1 MTDNTENSQTANT
14 TGQQP
19 EFMIQRVYVK
29 DISYEAP
36 QTPGMFQQDWKPDV
50 DVQMQTQSTPLA
62 EDTYEIVLK
71 VTITVK
77 NNDKIAFIAEV
88 AQAGIFTLRH
98 FTPAQMSHGLGSL
111 CPSILFPYARETIT
125 DLSTRG
131 TFPPLYLAPINFDH
145 AYMQRVQQEQ
155 QSGNKIVTPDSV
167 AH

>member
-1 MTDNTENSQTANT
+1 MTDNTQNPQAQA
-14 TGQQP
+14 QQP

-36 QTPGMFQQDWKPDV
+36 QTPGVFQQDWKPDV
-50 DVQMQTQSTPLA
+50 DVQMQSQATQLA
-62 EDTYEIVLK
+62 EDTHEVVLK

-77 NNDKIAFIAEV
+77 NNDKVAFIAEV
-88 AQAGIFTLRH
+88 AQAGIFTMR
-98 FTPAQMSHGLGSL
+98 FFAPAQLSHGIGSL

-131 TFPPLYLAPINFDH
+131 TFPPLYLAPINFDL
-145 AYMQRVQQEQ
+145 AYMQRAQQE
-155 QSGNKIVTPDSV
+155 GANKIITEST

>member
-1 MTDNTENSQTANT
+1 MTDNTQTPNANA
-14 TGQQP
+14 QQP

-50 DVQMQTQSTPLA
+50 DVQMQTQSNPLA

-71 VTITVK
+71 ITITVK

-88 AQAGIFTLRH
+88 AQAGIFTLRF
-98 FTPAQMSHGLGSL
+98 FTPAQMSHGIGSL

-145 AYMQRVQQEQ
+145 AYMQRMQQQ
-155 QSGNKIVTPDSV
+155 QGEGKIVTSESIS
-167 AH
+167 H